1 MAPAGGH
8 TGSLAWVVKHLCC
21 IRQASCTCTNLPL
34 ACGCPPSAA
43 QVEAVPEDQ
52 RELEQAGALHAHC
65 LQVSEEPNNVRPPF
79 EGTCAAL
86 CCAAW

>member
-1 MAPAGGH
+1 M
-8 TGSLAWVVKHLCC
+8 
-21 IRQASCTCTNLPL
+21 
-34 ACGCPPSAA
+34 
-43 QVEAVPEDQ
+43 PEDQ

-86 CCAAW
+86 CCAAWWCCTAAEAVVGTSKCAA